1 MSDAAAPSSG
11 TPAPSRLR
19 PLLFTALAVALGAA
33 IGGLYAHFI
42 GCRTG
47 TCPITSSVR
56 NASLYGAFVGMVIG
70 WPARGRDRDGSARQ
84 PQRPHPPPEG
94 AAAPPQR

>member
-1 MSDAAAPSSG
+1 MSDASTPSS
-11 TPAPSRLR
+11 RK
-19 PLLFTALAVALGAA
+19 PLLFTAAAVVLGAML
-33 IGGLYAHFI
+33 GGLYAHFI

-56 NASLYGAFVGMVIG
+56 NASLYGGLVGLVIG
-70 WPARGRDRDGSARQ
+70 WPGRRRDRDGSARQ

-94 AAAPPQR
+94 ASAPSQR